1 MKLKKKKTIINKKLK
16 DKKSE
21 NLAKFMPKDT
31 LEKLH
36 KELINISNTK
46 NLTTKS

>member
-1 MKLKKKKTIINKKLK
+1 MKLKKKTIINKKLK

-21 NLAKFMPKDT
+21 NLKFMPKDT